1 MYPRN
6 AAAPERVAVGAV
18 VQISDGAVQTSGV
31 SITVRKQ
38 SGAESAGGGTVDIGS
53 NGTVY
58 YTPTQAETDA
68 TSFTVEAFKAGCL
81 PRSITIV
88 TSADSTPGKV
98 SLAGTQTA
106 NITGNLTGNVTG
118 SIGSLGAQ
126 AKADVNA
133 ECDTAIADYDAP
145 TKAELDAAQTAIVS
159 ACATATGFAT
169 PGDAMTLTAGERT
182 SLAAAIEAAIINELD
197 GTAVMQAIA
206 DLIADDMTTGDL
218 SVQAIAAAVRDAILD
233 RVLAGNHDTAGTPGK
248 LLQDT
253 FANSTEIGTPPS
265 VLEIRTEL
273 DSNSVRLAELSI
285 GMARAEDGVANVAK
299 ILNRRGHVPATL
311 SSNAGFDPD
320 QWQNDTSVSEG
331 ASGVGRTFW
340 QNGNLNRVRRAGHLV
355 QVKLQTAAVH
365 DFGVPAKIKVF
376 RSGAVVSE
384 SEWFDLIDTAATS
397 QTVDLATP
405 LEVAVGDSIGI
416 YLSDAGSGDA
426 SGLALTNDPGQSVK
440 YVDGDVTTDAVS
452 ATLANYS
459 LNFSALSVVPRL
471 AVTGDSI
478 AEGHNGSTDYHGFL
492 HAGNAPGGNESSE
505 IAYAVKRIL
514 GDEFSYENHALGSQ
528 TFQWVRSTGVPSS
541 LSSGARS
548 IWIHCGVNDVAQG
561 RTWAAVED
569 DLNAIRQLIPVSTQC
584 YLSEVLPWTA
594 GSDAQAATIRDW
606 NSNLS
611 TWCDANGV
619 TLIRCHDAMGQV
631 RGTTGEIDDLATSYN
646 QDGVH
651 LTESGVLALAAIVA
665 AEIDFDSRFSTLSGT
680 VSAVEKV
687 STKVDSALE
696 EDGEGGFQLTERSLE
711 HAPAGSGGGG
721 GDYPTPEEVATAVVD
736 ALPDEAFQIVRQG
749 PDYDPATKTIALT
762 RAKDYRSIHGQSVTF
777 DLPTITG
784 IDWSSETVT
793 LVFSGATIGRKRI
806 GAIATKVFEND
817 THRVRLEFPR
827 EMIDGREGDY
837 QWCLDAH
844 IDSGSR
850 VDVVEVFKG
859 RIRLDKSAGQ
869 AVSPAVD

>member
-38 SGAESAGGGTVDIGS
+38 SGAEAAGGGTVDIGS

-253 FANSTEIGTPPS
+253 FANSTEIGSIYSQVESDSTTDIMQAIGALS
-265 VLEIRTEL
+265 TDIAGVQSGVDDAVDNTEVNIPNTL
-273 DSNSVRLAELSI
+273 
-285 GMARAEDGVANVAK
+285 
-299 ILNRRGHVPATL
+299 ATL
-311 SSNAGFDPD
+311 ATAIDNVFNQVEEVDTQELLSAINANAWSSLERQQLRYRLGIDG
-320 QWQNDTSVSEG
+320 SVSTPVVNIETGLNWRADWSDEVVDACDHAINDLGLPG
-331 ASGVGRTFW
+331 AIASTAV
-340 QNGNLNRVRRAGHLV
+340 
-355 QVKLQTAAVH
+355 TAAKMETMLQS
-365 DFGVPAKIKVF
+365 D
-376 RSGAVVSE
+376 
-384 SEWFDLIDTAATS
+384 
-397 QTVDLATP
+397 
-405 LEVAVGDSIGI
+405 GDSGFQFTI
-416 YLSDAGSGDA
+416 
-426 SGLALTNDPGQSVK
+426 LALT
-440 YVDGDVTTDAVS
+440 
-452 ATLANYS
+452 
-459 LNFSALSVVPRL
+459 
-471 AVTGDSI
+471 
-478 AEGHNGSTDYHGFL
+478 
-492 HAGNAPGGNESSE
+492 
-505 IAYAVKRIL
+505 
-514 GDEFSYENHALGSQ
+514 
-528 TFQWVRSTGVPSS
+528 
-541 LSSGARS
+541 
-548 IWIHCGVNDVAQG
+548 
-561 RTWAAVED
+561 
-569 DLNAIRQLIPVSTQC
+569 
-584 YLSEVLPWTA
+584 
-594 GSDAQAATIRDW
+594 
-606 NSNLS
+606 
-611 TWCDANGV
+611 
-619 TLIRCHDAMGQV
+619 
-631 RGTTGEIDDLATSYN
+631 
-646 QDGVH
+646 
-651 LTESGVLALAAIVA
+651 
-665 AEIDFDSRFSTLSGT
+665 
-680 VSAVEKV
+680 
-687 STKVDSALE
+687 
-696 EDGEGGFQLTERSLE
+696 
-711 HAPAGSGGGG
+711 HAPAGGGGGGG

-749 PDYDPATKTIALT
+749 PDYDSATKTIALT